1 MKLDEIKK
9 AAVIG
14 AGTMGSGMGLCFA
27 QAGYDVILYDI
38 SNEDL
43 KRALKRID
51 NSQEV
56 LIREGIIEPSQA
68 ERAKDR
74 ISITTDLDKALDD
87 TQFVLEAVPE
97 ILDLKKQLFK
107 DLERLSGSETILAS
121 NTSGLSITEIAS
133 VCDKPERIAGF
144 HWVNP
149 PELVPLVEV
158 IRGEKTSDET
168 IDLIYDLSLT
178 LGKMPVRIN
187 KEAPGIG
194 LNRLQFAVLREAF
207 HMVAEGIVSA
217 EDLDRIMKYGL
228 GFRYPWIGP
237 METADLGGLDVFY
250 NISTY
255 LFNELSDAKTPPE
268 SFKNLV
274 DQGHLGIK
282 TGRGFYEYAPDA
294 RDEILRKRD
303 LYFIRQWKLI
313 NEVKKA

>member
-1 MKLDEIKK
+1 MNVDEIKK
-9 AAVIG
+9 TAMIG

-38 SNEDL
+38 TTEHLN
-43 KRALKRID
+43 KALERID

-56 LIREGIIEPSQA
+56 LIKESVIDSSLA
-68 ERAKDR
+68 EKAKDR
-74 ISITTDLDKALDD
+74 ISVTTDLDKALEDV
-87 TQFVLEAVPE
+87 QFVLEAVPE
-97 ILDLKKQLFK
+97 NLELKQQLYR
-107 DLERLSGSETILAS
+107 DLEALTGPETILAT

-133 VCDKPERIAGF
+133 VCAYPGRIGGM

-158 IRGEKTSDET
+158 IRGEKTTDDT
-168 IDLIYDLSLT
+168 VNLIYDLAIK

-194 LNRLQFAVLREAF
+194 LNRLQFAVLRESF
-207 HMVAEGIVSA
+207 HMIAEGIVSA

-237 METADLGGLDVFY
+237 LETADLGGLDVFY
-250 NISTY
+250 NISSY
-255 LFNELSDAKTPPE
+255 LFNELNNAEKPPE
-268 SFKNLV
+268 SFKDLIET
-274 DQGHLGIK
+274 GHLGIK
-282 TGRGFYEYAPDA
+282 TGRGFYEYAADA

>member
-1 MKLDEIKK
+1 MNVDEIKK
-9 AAVIG
+9 TALIG

-38 SNEDL
+38 TTEHLN
-43 KRALKRID
+43 RALERID

-56 LIREGIIEPSQA
+56 LIKESIIDPSLA
-68 ERAKDR
+68 ERSKDR
-74 ISITTDLDKALDD
+74 ISVTTDLDKALEDV
-87 TQFVLEAVPE
+87 QFVLEAVPE
-97 ILDLKKQLFK
+97 NLELKRQLYK
-107 DLERLSGSETILAS
+107 DLEALTGPETILAT

-133 VCDKPERIAGF
+133 VCAHPDRIGGM

-158 IRGEKTSDET
+158 IRGKSTSDDT
-168 IDLIYDLSLT
+168 VDLIYDLALK
-178 LGKMPVRIN
+178 LGKMPVKIN

-194 LNRLQFAVLREAF
+194 LNRLQFAVLRESF
-207 HMVAEGIVSA
+207 HMIAEGIVSP

-237 METADLGGLDVFY
+237 LETADLGGLDVFY
-250 NISTY
+250 NISSY
-255 LFNELSDAKTPPE
+255 LFNELSNAEKPPE
-268 SFKNLV
+268 SFKDLIE
-274 DQGHLGIK
+274 QGHLGIK
-282 TGRGFYEYAPDA
+282 TGQGFYEYDADA

-313 NEVKKA
+313 NKVKKA

>member
-1 MKLDEIKK
+1 MRFEEIQKTTL
-9 AAVIG
+9 IG

-38 SNEDL
+38 SPEQL
-43 KRALKRID
+43 SRALERID

-56 LIREGIIEPSQA
+56 FIRENIIEPSQA
-68 ERAKDR
+68 EQAKNR
-74 ISITTDLDKALDD
+74 IGVTTDLDEALEDA
-87 TQFVLEAVPE
+87 QFVCEAVPE
-97 ILDLKKQLFK
+97 KLELKQQLFK
-107 DLERLSGSETILAS
+107 EVEALCGPAPILVS
-121 NTSGLSITEIAS
+121 NTSGLSITAIAS
-133 VCDKPERIAGF
+133 VCDHPERIAGF

-168 IDLIYDLSLT
+168 IDLIYNLALK
-178 LGKMPVRIN
+178 LGKMPVKIN

-207 HMVAEGIVSA
+207 HMIGEGIVSA

-237 METADLGGLDVFY
+237 LETADLGGLDVFFHV
-250 NISTY
+250 SSY
-255 LFNELSDAKTPPE
+255 LFKELSNAEKPPD
-268 SFKNLV
+268 SFKDLIE
-274 DQGHLGIK
+274 QGHLGIK
-282 TGRGFYEYAPDA
+282 AGRGFYEYAADA

>member
-1 MKLDEIKK
+1 MKIDEIKK
-9 AAVIG
+9 TAMIG
-14 AGTMGSGMGLCFA
+14 AGTMGSGMGMCFA

-38 SNEDL
+38 TNEQL
-43 KRALKRID
+43 NRALKRID

-56 LIREGIIEPSQA
+56 LIKEGIIESSKA
-68 ERAKDR
+68 EEARDR
-74 ISITTDLDKALDD
+74 ISVTTDLNKALDD
-87 TQFVLEAVPE
+87 VQFALEAVPE
-97 ILDLKKQLFK
+97 NLELKQQLYK
-107 DLERLSGSETILAS
+107 DLEAGCRPETILAT

-133 VCDKPERIAGF
+133 VCTHPGRIGGM

-168 IDLIYDLSLT
+168 INLIYDLALT

-207 HMVAEGIVSA
+207 HMIAEGIVSA
-217 EDLDRIMKYGL
+217 EDLDRIMKCGL

-237 METADLGGLDVFY
+237 IETADLGGLDVFY
-250 NISTY
+250 NISSY
-255 LFNELSDAKTPPE
+255 LFKELSNAEKPPE
-268 SFKNLV
+268 SFKDLIE
-274 DQGHLGIK
+274 QGHLGIK
-282 TGRGFYEYAPDA
+282 TGRGFYEYAEEA